1 MCWCVYTHVPTRRGL
16 YMYPVTYSLYL
27 CIQIRACTQGM
38 HVLCNTCVYM
48 CVDTYMCAHMSCVP
62 ACTCMCAHLHSC
74 VYVSITCVDMRV
86 HVCVCCI
93 VGVSTD
99 VHVLSCKCTCM

>member
-48 CVDTYMCAHMSCVP
+48 CVDT
-62 ACTCMCAHLHSC
+62 
-74 VYVSITCVDMRV
+74 
-86 HVCVCCI
+86 
-93 VGVSTD
+93 
-99 VHVLSCKCTCM
+99 